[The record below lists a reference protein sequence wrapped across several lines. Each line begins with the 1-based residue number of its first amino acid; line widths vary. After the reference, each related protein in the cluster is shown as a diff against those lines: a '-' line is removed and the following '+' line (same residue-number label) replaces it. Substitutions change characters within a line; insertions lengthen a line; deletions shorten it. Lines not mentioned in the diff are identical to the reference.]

1 MNSSTNRKE
10 AIRQHKE
17 RKTPVGIYA
26 IRCTVTNTVWVD
38 AARNLEA
45 AKNSNWFQLGFGS
58 HRTPSLQQEWNQH
71 GEAAFTYEVLETL
84 PEDAHPLAVKDLLEA
99 KRKQWVAELNASVM

>member
-1 MNSSTNRKE
+1 MCISPWGAGHDMSSGINRKE
-10 AIRQHKE
+10 AIREYKE

-45 AKNSNWFQLGFGS
+45 AKNGNWFQLGFGA

-71 GEAAFTYEVLETL
+71 GEAAFRYEILETL
-84 PEDAHPLAVKDLLEA
+84 PEDAHPLAVKDLLEE
-99 KRKQWVAELNASVM
+99 KR

>member
-1 MNSSTNRKE
+1 VCSRVNRKD
-10 AIRQHKE
+10 AIRQYKE

-26 IRCTVTNTVWVD
+26 IRCISTNTVWVD

-71 GEAAFTYEVLETL
+71 GKAAFAYEILETL
-84 PEDAHPLAVKDLLEA
+84 PEDAHPLAVRDLLEA
-99 KRKQWVAELNASVM
+99 KRKHWIAELNARAM